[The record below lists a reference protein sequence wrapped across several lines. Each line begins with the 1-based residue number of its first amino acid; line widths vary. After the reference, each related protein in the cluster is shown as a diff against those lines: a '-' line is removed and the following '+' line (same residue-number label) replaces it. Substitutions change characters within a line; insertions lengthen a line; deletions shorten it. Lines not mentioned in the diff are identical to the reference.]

1 LIITFLVSRLN
12 KISINYF
19 DKKNEIITNEISN
32 GRRKINRTENDQEIK
47 TAAVV
52 IGCCRR

>member
-1 LIITFLVSRLN
+1 MKINFL
-12 KISINYF
+12 K
-19 DKKNEIITNEISN
+19 EIFTLEISN
-32 GRRKINRTENDQEIK
+32 GKRKTKRTENDQEIK